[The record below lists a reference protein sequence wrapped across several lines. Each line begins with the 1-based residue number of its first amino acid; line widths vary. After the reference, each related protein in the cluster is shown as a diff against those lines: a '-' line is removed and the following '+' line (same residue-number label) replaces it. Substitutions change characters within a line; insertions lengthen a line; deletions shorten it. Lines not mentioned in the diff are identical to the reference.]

1 MSTRLKTSPT
11 LVSVNRGINF
21 VTNFTKRNCLQEWI
35 HRNEYFIRFWFEKN
49 LLASFH
55 LFLAMTTSFR
65 SNMTDEWG
73 THKYFSAGYIAYGVV
88 MFCILVLG
96 FVGNT
101 LTVLVLTKR
110 EHRWRGVTPLMI
122 NLAVADLLIIIF
134 GYPTQV
140 HANFTADGI
149 PDDSHC
155 NIRGFINGIVGITCI
170 FTLTEMGVVSYSG
183 LRRVSGNLRL
193 SSYQVAC
200 LIGASWCYGAL
211 CMLPPLLGWSKF
223 VISASKLSCSPNWS
237 GQTTADKA
245 YTLLLVTF
253 GFFAPLTVMIISYY
267 KTFW

>member
-1 MSTRLKTSPT
+1 MNTLLGSGLKKVY
-11 LVSVNRGINF
+11 L
-21 VTNFTKRNCLQEWI
+21 L
-35 HRNEYFIRFWFEKN
+35 N
-49 LLASFH
+49 LIF
-55 LFLAMTTSFR
+55 FLAMTTSFR

-110 EHRWRGVTPLMI
+110 EHKWRGVTPLMI

-183 LRRVSGNLRL
+183 LRRVSGNVRL

-200 LIGASWCYGAL
+200 LIGAAWCYGAL